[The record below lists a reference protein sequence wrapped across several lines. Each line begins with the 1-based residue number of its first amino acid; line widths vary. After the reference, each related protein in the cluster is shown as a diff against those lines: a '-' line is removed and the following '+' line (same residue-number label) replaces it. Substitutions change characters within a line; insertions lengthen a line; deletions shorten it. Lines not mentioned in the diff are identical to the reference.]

1 MFLGGGPALLCVSRV
16 CFGVLCWM
24 VALRPPVPVVPQVFG
39 IACVLR
45 VFCDCERVRASQ
57 SESE

>member
-45 VFCDCERVRASQ
+45 VFCECECDQ